1 VSARITQGMMNQTL
15 LYDLQHVTSQL
26 STSEQELSS
35 GYKLNQPSDDPYAAS
50 QALKLRA
57 DLASNQQYQGNV
69 SDANA
74 WQNVADTALGN
85 IGDSVQ
91 RARDLIIQGANG
103 TNTASDRTAM
113 VTELNQL
120 IDSIKTDANTQYAGR
135 YIFSG
140 TATNT
145 QPYQQGSVDAYSGNT
160 ASITREIGAGVQVS
174 INQPGSSIIGDA
186 SSGLLSTLRTI
197 VNDLS
202 SGNTNALSTT
212 DLTAIDAANDSL
224 LNARAQVG
232 AMSDRLTTAT
242 NRLTQT
248 EQSTTHLLSDV
259 QDADMTQV
267 MVQFSTQ
274 QAAYQA
280 ALHAG
285 AQIIQPSLMD
295 FLSA

>member
-1 VSARITQGMMNQTL
+1 MTTRITQGMMNQTL
-15 LYDLQHVTSQL
+15 LYDLQNVTTQL

-35 GYKLNQPSDDPYAAS
+35 GYKLNQPSDDPYGAS

-74 WQNVADTALGN
+74 WQSVADTALGD

-91 RARDLIIQGANG
+91 RARDLVIQGANG
-103 TNTASDRTAM
+103 TNGQSDRDAI

-197 VNDLS
+197 VSDLN
-202 SGNTNALSTT
+202 SGNTSALSTT
-212 DLTAIDAANDSL
+212 DLNAIDAANDSL

-232 AMSDRLTTAT
+232 ALSDRLTTAT
-242 NRLTQT
+242 NRLQQT
-248 EQSTTHLLSDV
+248 EQSTTQLLSNV

-267 MVQFSTQ
+267 MVKFSTQ

-280 ALHAG
+280 ALRAG

-295 FLSA
+295 FLTA

>member
-35 GYKLNQPSDDPYAAS
+35 GYKINLPSDDPYAAS

-103 TNTASDRTAM
+103 TNSASDRTAM

-135 YIFSG
+135 YVFSG

-145 QPYQQGSVDAYSGNT
+145 QPYQQGSVDSYSGNT

-186 SSGLLSTLRTI
+186 SSGLLNTLRTI

>member
-1 VSARITQGMMNQTL
+1 MSARITQGMMNQTL

-135 YIFSG
+135 YVFSG
-140 TATNT
+140 TATKT
-145 QPYQQGSVDAYSGNT
+145 QPYQQGSVDTYAGNT

>member
-1 VSARITQGMMNQTL
+1 VTARITQGMMNQTL
-15 LYDLQHVTSQL
+15 LYDLQNVTSQL
-26 STSEQELSS
+26 SKSEQELSS

-103 TNTASDRTAM
+103 TNSASDRTAM

-140 TATNT
+140 TATKT
-145 QPYQQGSVDAYSGNT
+145 QPYQQGSVDTYSGNT

-174 INQPGSSIIGDA
+174 INQPGSSIIGDS

-197 VNDLS
+197 VNDLN

-212 DLTAIDAANDSL
+212 DLTAIDSANDSL

-242 NRLTQT
+242 NRLTQN
-248 EQSTTHLLSDV
+248 EQSTTQLLSSV

-267 MVQFSTQ
+267 MISFSTQ

-285 AQIIQPSLMD
+285 AQIIQPSLMN
-295 FLSA
+295 FLTA

>member
-1 VSARITQGMMNQTL
+1 VTARITQGMVNQTL
-15 LYDLQHVTSQL
+15 LYDLQNVTSQL
-26 STSEQELSS
+26 SKSEQELSS

-103 TNTASDRTAM
+103 TNSASDRTAM

-140 TATNT
+140 TATKT
-145 QPYQQGSVDAYSGNT
+145 QPYQQGSVDAYAGNT

-174 INQPGSSIIGDA
+174 INQPGSSVIGDA

-197 VNDLS
+197 VNHLS

-242 NRLTQT
+242 NRLTQN
-248 EQSTTHLLSDV
+248 EQSTTQLLSNV

-267 MVQFSTQ
+267 MISFSTQ

-295 FLSA
+295 FLAA

>member
-103 TNTASDRTAM
+103 TNSASDRTAM